1 MARIFDVQW
10 ESYDEPPNFA
20 YLIAKQTHLK

>member
-1 MARIFDVQW
+1 MPRIFDVQW
-10 ESYDEPPNFA
+10 ENYDEPPNFA